1 MGSGQAR
8 SGQAGKFELES
19 AVVPASWPA
28 TERTEET
35 LFCTLALANRRKC
48 SHLATGQPC

>member
-1 MGSGQAR
+1 MG

-28 TERTEET
+28 AERTEET
-35 LFCTLALANRRKC
+35 LFCTLALANRCKY
-48 SHLATGQPC
+48 SHRATGQPC